1 MHTFLQDLRY
11 AIRQLRRSPGVTVIV
26 VCTLALGIG
35 VNTALFSV
43 LNKLM
48 LRPLPVRDP
57 QRIVSLSYEQ
67 KGGWTNGFS
76 YPAFI
81 EIQKQTSGSLT
92 GMAGFLLNQGG
103 IAIDGIAVRSLENYV
118 TGDFFPATGIAPAL
132 GRLISPADC
141 SGGGNP
147 VMVLGYSFWK
157 GRLGSDP
164 GVIGRTAFVNGHA
177 VTIIGVAP
185 PGFHGMIGMLDTD
198 AYLPLGMA
206 IADGTVPPGA
216 FTDPAAADLLLFA
229 WVQPDV
235 PIDRLQP
242 AMDLVGTLLT
252 REFPEV
258 YKDIRLHATRLG
270 PMGPSSGDS
279 GDLIPVAAVFL
290 TLTSLILILA
300 CVNVANLIL
309 VRATA
314 RQREMA
320 VRFTLGAGRARLVR
334 QLFTETLLLGLLG
347 CAGGIVL
354 GALATRALRFLP
366 FGSDLPIAM
375 DFPFD
380 WRVYTY
386 AIVVALATG
395 LLVGVFPALRLPR
408 LHLTEALQDGGRTVR
423 GGGQRLRTILSV
435 AQVAGSLILLIVA
448 GLFVRSFEN
457 VRRVDL
463 GFEASHV
470 LNLSVDPHDAGLTEA
485 QGRDLQNRLLE
496 RLRSLPG
503 VRSAAVAASV
513 PMGYTAN
520 ASEITVDAGKVYREE
535 SRNSVSPEYF
545 QTMQIPFLRGR
556 DIQASDTQSSERVAV
571 INQAMA
577 EQLWPGQDA
586 IGRTFHADSDAS
598 PIKVVGI
605 VKNSHM
611 RHMAGEPGPYF
622 YLPIAQSYNSAV
634 TLQVRTATAP
644 AAMTNEIVQAIH
656 SIAPQLPVSNVQTM
670 REATGT
676 LNGSMSYRVGAAL
689 AAGLGGLGLVL
700 AIVGLYGVISFA
712 AAHRTAEIGLRI
724 ALGATRGDILL
735 LVLKQGILIV
745 AMGVLFG
752 SLGAALVA
760 RLMNGM
766 LYRVSA
772 TDPVT
777 YIGVS
782 IVLSLVAVAACL
794 IPARRAAS
802 VDPMQALRTN

>member
-11 AIRQLRRSPGVTVIV
+11 ATRQLRRSPGVAVIV

-57 QRIVSLSYEQ
+57 QRVVSLSYEQ

-76 YPAFI
+76 YPAFV
-81 EIQKQTSGSLT
+81 EIQKQTPDSLT

-118 TGDFFPATGIAPAL
+118 TGDFFPATGVTPAL

-164 GVIGRTAFVNGHA
+164 GVIGRKAFVNGHP

-185 PGFHGMIGMLDTD
+185 PGFHGVIGMLDTD

-206 IADGTVPPGA
+206 IADGTVPPNA
-216 FTDPAAADLLLFA
+216 LTDPAAADLLVFA
-229 WVQPDV
+229 WVKPDV
-235 PIDRLQP
+235 PVGRLQP
-242 AMDLVGTLLT
+242 AMDLVASRLM
-252 REFPEV
+252 REFPAV
-258 YKDIRLHATRLG
+258 FKDIRLHATRLG

-334 QLFTETLLLGLLG
+334 QLFTETLLLGVLG

-354 GALATRALRFLP
+354 GVLATRALRFLP
-366 FGSDLPIAM
+366 FGSDLPFAM

-408 LHLTEALQDGGRTVR
+408 LHLTEALQDGGRSVT

-470 LNLSVDPHDAGLTEA
+470 LNLSLDPHDAGLTEA

-496 RLRSLPG
+496 RVRSLPG

-520 ASEITVDAGKVYREE
+520 ASELTVDGKVYREV

-556 DIQASDTQSSERVAV
+556 DIQASDTQNSERVAV
-571 INQAMA
+571 IDQAMA
-577 EQLWPGQDA
+577 EQFWPGQDA
-586 IGRTFHADSDAS
+586 IGRTFRADSDSS

-622 YLPIAQSYNSAV
+622 YLPIAQSYDSAV

-644 AAMTNEIVQAIH
+644 AAMTDEIVQAIH

-712 AAHRTAEIGLRI
+712 AARRTSEIGLRI
-724 ALGATRGDILL
+724 ALGATRSDILL
-735 LVLKQGILIV
+735 LVLRQGMLIV

-766 LYRVSA
+766 LYRVST

-777 YIGVS
+777 YVGVS
-782 IVLSLVAVAACL
+782 IVLGLVAVAACL